1 MVEVSKV
8 TVKWSQGLPSG
19 LTWYFIGQPKTGK
32 TTAAASW
39 STKGSKAVLMLDTEQ
54 GTDFVEGANRVT
66 ITSLNP
72 PVRELADE
80 EGKVLTKGGTPQ
92 YEPIPA
98 LERGYKYRG
107 GKDKG
112 KPMPVYSFAEVL
124 TWLSSDWELLP
135 YDTIVIDTVDSLN
148 SWVERIVCAE
158 LGTKAMGDA
167 EWGADWGRA
176 RQRVTA
182 IVEKLQGLVKKHDAT
197 LIMISHSKQT
207 TVVDGKSQI
216 GPELPRGLASGLLAR
231 SDVIGYTTATK
242 NDGHY
247 YINFRSYEER
257 MIGSRLKP
265 LSQQELLF
273 DYKTILETVKKYK
286 EIKENGSIQTE
297 VSST

>member
-1 MVEVSKV
+1 MIEVSKV

-32 TTAAASW
+32 TTAASSW
-39 STKGSKAVLMLDTEQ
+39 STKGSKGVLILDTEQ

-72 PVRELADE
+72 PVREVTDDD
-80 EGKVLTKGGTPQ
+80 GKVLTQNGAPK
-92 YEPIPA
+92 YESIPP
-98 LERGYKYRG
+98 LERGYKYPG

-112 KPMPVYSFAEVL
+112 KTMPVYSFAEVL
-124 TWLSSDWELLP
+124 TWLSTDWDLLP

-148 SWVERIVCAE
+148 GWVETLVCHD
-158 LGTKAMGDA
+158 LGTKAMGEA
-167 EWGADWGRA
+167 EWGADWGQA
-176 RQRVTA
+176 KKRVVT

-197 LIMISHSKQT
+197 LVMISHSKQT

-216 GPELPRGLASGLLAR
+216 GPELPRGLASSLLAR

-273 DYKTILETVKKYK
+273 DYKTIHETVKKYK
-286 EIKENGSIQTE
+286 EIKNGTVETE
-297 VSST
+297 VQPA